1 MWLEDSRC
9 QRLVQIHLALYPPR
23 IGSPARPTSQR
34 LQLAARP
41 TLQPAQ
47 LAVLPTLVLEYPVV
61 RPMVL
66 RASRSAALFGLAH
79 PTVKGSLLE

>member
-1 MWLEDSRC
+1 
-9 QRLVQIHLALYPPR
+9 
-23 IGSPARPTSQR
+23 